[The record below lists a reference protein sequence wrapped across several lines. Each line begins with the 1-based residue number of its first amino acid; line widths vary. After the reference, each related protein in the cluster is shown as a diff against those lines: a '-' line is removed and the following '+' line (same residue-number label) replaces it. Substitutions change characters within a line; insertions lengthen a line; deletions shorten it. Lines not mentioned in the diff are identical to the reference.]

1 MIRFVAVPMTVLVS
15 LAIGALAAEGFV
27 RSSEGYKL
35 FSWTLQKP
43 NAGYGIYPGEVRYL
57 YNRLFRDI
65 PDEEIASGGPGEFHP
80 LDRFGVETQYPRYMF
95 KPDFRLALVEGVFRP
110 VGPEDP
116 DIVWESNERG
126 FRGESFPWTDNDP
139 AQVRVVAIGGSVTE
153 GQVALEGTYPYQ
165 LEQALEAILP
175 ERDVEVLNA
184 GFAGLGAPDMLAL
197 IRYELLSY
205 APDYVVYFD
214 AGNGL
219 DPFSS
224 FDRESPTSAAA
235 WLYERSALY
244 RGLLRRFERPI
255 PAGSYTVDRD
265 GENPSLAAY
274 LERLD
279 ELAALVREADAKFV
293 LLAPVVG
300 YGPQS
305 WSDERVP
312 TEVYW
317 LHDWWKPIAPEDILR
332 HHYRVTAEGMAA
344 FAARR
349 SIPFLDLQDEIGD
362 DPANFYR
369 FGPILDLGHFSA
381 RGNREIAVAVA
392 DHIRQD
398 LQD

>member
-1 MIRFVAVPMTVLVS
+1 MRLLFDLGMTTHIRHFDSIVPELERRGHTVILNGAVNDGLGQHRFEIGEARDHRDVLSRVIVNR
-15 LAIGALAAEGFV
+15 ADAA
-27 RSSEGYKL
+27 
-35 FSWTLQKP
+35 
-43 NAGYGIYPGEVRYL
+43 
-57 YNRLFRDI
+57 
-65 PDEEIASGGPGEFHP
+65 
-80 LDRFGVETQYPRYMF
+80 
-95 KPDFRLALVEGVFRP
+95 
-110 VGPEDP
+110 
-116 DIVWESNERG
+116 
-126 FRGESFPWTDNDP
+126 
-139 AQVRVVAIGGSVTE
+139 GSR
-153 GQVALEGTYPYQ
+153 AYQ
-165 LEQALEAILP
+165 LRCARDYIQYLRPLHTESEIL
-175 ERDVEVLNA
+175 RARARN
-184 GFAGLGAPDMLAL
+184 MLAL
-197 IRYELLSY
+197 TRYELLSY

-219 DPFSS
+219 NPFNS
-224 FDRESPTSAAA
+224 FDIQRDESFGS
-235 WLYERSALY
+235 WLYRRSALY
-244 RGLLRRFERPI
+244 RGLLRRFEWPI